1 MRRLTLCLVAAVTL
15 APVPPAAAQRR
26 ARIGPMLS
34 WLSLRDGAGTSHTY
48 PSFGGSVALL
58 TGDDA
63 ETGFTVSRY
72 NDLAQ
77 GDSVRRLTFFGL
89 DSYYYPVGA
98 KGVAP
103 FASVALGLARVTESA
118 SVCPLLCKDT
128 VSTTSQLGL
137 GFGLGVRVGAGDRAT
152 ALVEARFFQVPAT
165 SIQALE
171 ARANVSRLLGQ
182 LRAQCDSI
190 RAGLRAVRTS
200 PVGPGLWGDRRA
212 ARGLLRG
219 RQRSRHRA
227 GGPRRSRRR
236 HQQRGVAAHQPQ
248 QPPDLAAAEL
258 RRERLRGSDRRR
270 GEPEGAALGPTVAPS
285 PCRYS
290 IRARRF
296 TTTLSR
302 GSPPLFPA
310 SDPAGRGRR
319 GAAQAQGGPR
329 RARRRGWA
337 RVSRGAVPRG
347 GGRRHAGARGLR
359 RRGPH

>member
-1 MRRLTLCLVAAVTL
+1 MRRLILCLVAIVAL
-15 APVPPAAAQRR
+15 GLCPPAAAQRR
-26 ARIGPMLS
+26 ARIGPTLS
-34 WLSLRDGAGTSHTY
+34 WLSLRDGAGTSHPY

-137 GFGLGVRVGAGDRAT
+137 GFGLGLRVGAAGDHAT

-171 ARANVSRLLGQ
+171 ARANVSLLLGNP
-182 LRAQCDSI
+182 RASELLN
-190 RAGLRAVRTS
+190 GT
-200 PVGPGLWGDRRA
+200 VGPELGFLIPVSGPM
-212 ARGLLRG
+212 RG
-219 RQRSRHRA
+219 RGPTFGVRFRRDTKKPASSLALHVDYAPLKITTGCSANCEPNAILFAPGYELSGRPRWGRVYGEIGALLA
-227 GGPRRSRRR
+227 GFY
-236 HQQRGVAAHQPQ
+236 
-248 QPPDLAAAEL
+248 E
-258 RRERLRGSDRRR
+258 EGSDR
-270 GEPEGAALGPTVAPS
+270 GM
-285 PCRYS
+285 
-290 IRARRF
+290 
-296 TTTLSR
+296 
-302 GSPPLFPA
+302 
-310 SDPAGRGRR
+310 
-319 GAAQAQGGPR
+319 AQGAHGGLGVDINSGESLVINLNSRLIWLQRNTGENVFAVQVGVGVSPKVR
-329 RARRRGWA
+329 R
-337 RVSRGAVPRG
+337 
-347 GGRRHAGARGLR
+347 
-359 RRGPH
+359 